1 MNSNISKEIVL
12 KCSSNKWLKEKLS
25 RFKPIVFLRKRLLL
39 TIFTSI
45 FILSLLIGFWDISKF
60 SLYNQNGKILEG
72 DISREILS
80 YLEENVSGKNFFS
93 VYSGSVSNE
102 LVRNISFVKSATVSK
117 LAPNKLNILV
127 DIYEDRIVSLTEK
140 DSCSLLSIEGVF
152 LRELCSESSERVA
165 CCKEDSKKSNYIFF
179 QSEEVGLSNVENNK
193 RALMV
198 METIKKAVLL
208 VESFDNI
215 ISEIYVK
222 DGLIDLLDNQGRLY
236 RFELSNNLDIQLAR
250 FFVTMGKVREES
262 IQYSIIDVRFERPV
276 LKN

>member
-1 MNSNISKEIVL
+1 
-12 KCSSNKWLKEKLS
+12 
-25 RFKPIVFLRKRLLL
+25 
-39 TIFTSI
+39 
-45 FILSLLIGFWDISKF
+45 
-60 SLYNQNGKILEG
+60 
-72 DISREILS
+72 
-80 YLEENVSGKNFFS
+80 
-93 VYSGSVSNE
+93 
-102 LVRNISFVKSATVSK
+102 
-117 LAPNKLNILV
+117 
-127 DIYEDRIVSLTEK
+127 
-140 DSCSLLSIEGVF
+140 
-152 LRELCSESSERVA
+152 
-165 CCKEDSKKSNYIFF
+165 
-179 QSEEVGLSNVENNK
+179 
-193 RALMV
+193 MV